1 MVFVECGRVRL
12 ALKSG
17 GMTVGMDVLNNWG
30 KIVEIGIGELCWLYT
45 VSESVCYNVSYRCAV
60 YAT

>member
-12 ALKSG
+12 ALKIG

-45 VSESVCYNVSYRCAV
+45 VS
-60 YAT
+60 